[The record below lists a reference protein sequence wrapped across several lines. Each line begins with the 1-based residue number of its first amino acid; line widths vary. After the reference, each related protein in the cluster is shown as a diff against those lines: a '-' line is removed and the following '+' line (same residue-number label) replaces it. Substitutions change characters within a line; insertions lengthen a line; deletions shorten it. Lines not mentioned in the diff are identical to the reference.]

1 MAFILALGAS
11 LLIIEPVSPTPNIEV
26 GDIAQRD
33 IQAPRSFQ
41 YSDPEH
47 KQKLRKEAVARV
59 RPVYTLLG
67 ITAEQEQ
74 IQIKKSFQQARDLAK
89 NFPTSETQP
98 SSQKNTPSKRTPA
111 PDTKTTDDSSA
122 SIEDD
127 NDKNSNNDT
136 GSEIII
142 SKDQMMALQKIFSE
156 NLNIYLTTTDIVE
169 MLQID
174 FSKELEESTLQLYER
189 AMSLYITNEQV
200 LPSDVG
206 YTVITLYSSR
216 QKEVEEDDW
225 SLILTPEKARKQI
238 SLYASSLQ
246 LDTQT
251 QNAALQ
257 LTKALL
263 KANYPIIY

>member
-1 MAFILALGAS
+1 
-11 LLIIEPVSPTPNIEV
+11 
-26 GDIAQRD
+26 
-33 IQAPRSFQ
+33 
-41 YSDPEH
+41 
-47 KQKLRKEAVARV
+47 
-59 RPVYTLLG
+59 
-67 ITAEQEQ
+67 
-74 IQIKKSFQQARDLAK
+74 
-89 NFPTSETQP
+89 
-98 SSQKNTPSKRTPA
+98 
-111 PDTKTTDDSSA
+111 
-122 SIEDD
+122 
-127 NDKNSNNDT
+127 
-136 GSEIII
+136 
-142 SKDQMMALQKIFSE
+142 MMALQKIFSE

-246 LDTQT
+246 LETQT

-263 KANYPIIY
+263 KANFSYNLLETETRKREARDQISEEFLFVKRGTILVRQGDIITKENQGKITASLCQR